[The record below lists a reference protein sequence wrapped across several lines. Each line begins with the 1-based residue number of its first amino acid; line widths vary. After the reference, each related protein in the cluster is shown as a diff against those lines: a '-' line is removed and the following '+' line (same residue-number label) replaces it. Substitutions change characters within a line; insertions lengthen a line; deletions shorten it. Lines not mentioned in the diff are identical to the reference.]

1 MDGAGFK
8 GDSHLVG
15 SPPPGVGQGGGLPEC
30 AMEAVGEIRA
40 GWSIG
45 DRQQFDRECGA
56 SGGPGKKNDL
66 FLGSENGGRRGGVV
80 YPLRVS
86 AGLQG
91 LEPLAYLNDALSPV
105 GTHPCKQPEESPPRN
120 GKPAAKSKKL
130 SPEIYSTR
138 NIGFSPSTQNTKC
151 QDGIARRL
159 TNLNTFA

>member
-1 MDGAGFK
+1 MRYVQDGRSEI
-8 GDSHLVG
+8 DNNLI
-15 SPPPGVGQGGGLPEC
+15 EN
-30 AMEAVGEIRA
+30 AVRPVALE
-40 GWSIG
+40 
-45 DRQQFDRECGA
+45 
-56 SGGPGKKNDL
+56 KKRPV
-66 FLGSENGGRRGGVV
+66 LGSENGGRRGGVV

-91 LEPLAYLNDALSPV
+91 PEPLAYLNDALSPI